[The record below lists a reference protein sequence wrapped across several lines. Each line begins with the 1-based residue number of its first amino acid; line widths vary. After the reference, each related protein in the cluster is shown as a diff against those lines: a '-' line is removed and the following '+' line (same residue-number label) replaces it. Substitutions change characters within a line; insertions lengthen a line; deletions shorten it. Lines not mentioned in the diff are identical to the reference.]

1 MFTEIKTNQ
10 KKKLYLL
17 LKYVSTP
24 LGVLDEYTL
33 LP

>member
-1 MFTEIKTNQ
+1 MFTEIKTKQ
-10 KKKLYLL
+10 KNLYLL